1 MDSNKSKTWKF
12 SINEFENG
20 NGIQN
25 NGYCGESSATKL
37 TKSVKRKLK
46 VFFLVFLF
54 SQQCKRLLFPPSRF
68 HDLVANYFASITGTR
83 SVLGFSFFCFFF
95 LSFLILGWFHAFAST
110 DYLWHFYC
118 IESFKRVRATFHT
131 FIMTSIH
138 NNCQFHAAYNITTA
152 FSKSWIRCRTIRY
165 VDWLNERCVCVL
177 FHNFVLFL
185 IYLVLQS
192 FFQLISILP
201 EFPWIT
207 EGNLMIITEETL
219 FFSRSKQFS
228 LQLEHHLDR
237 FLTWNGKNRRFLSIK
252 NQCF

>member
-1 MDSNKSKTWKF
+1 MF
-12 SINEFENG
+12 FFFH
-20 NGIQN
+20 N
-25 NGYCGESSATKL
+25 NV
-37 TKSVKRKLK
+37 SVC
-46 VFFLVFLF
+46 FFRLLASMIWLPIILQVLRVHVQCSVFL
-54 SQQCKRLLFPPSRF
+54 
-68 HDLVANYFASITGTR
+68 
-83 SVLGFSFFCFFF
+83 SFVFFF

-192 FFQLISILP
+192 FFSID
-201 EFPWIT
+201 F
-207 EGNLMIITEETL
+207 NLTRVPVDNGRKFNDNNGRNP
-219 FFSRSKQFS
+219 FFSRVQSNFCYS
-228 LQLEHHLDR
+228 
-237 FLTWNGKNRRFLSIK
+237 
-252 NQCF
+252 